1 MASESRCHCQ
11 SCTIRSLTGP
21 AIVITIGVLFLL
33 HQLRGGIFYFGHT
46 WPVLLLVVGILQL
59 ASAMASR
66 EGHIITRPP
75 FIPPSTQPSTPPS
88 AVPPPSS
95 PVPPD
100 AGASAPYSAGH

>member
-1 MASESRCHCQ
+1 MASALRCRCQ

-33 HQLRGGIFYFGHT
+33 HQLRGGFFYFGHT
-46 WPVLLLVVGILQL
+46 WPVLLIVIGILQL
-59 ASAMASR
+59 AGAMASH
-66 EGHIITRPP
+66 EGHISATPP
-75 FIPPSTQPSTPPS
+75 PGVPPS

-100 AGASAPYSAGH
+100 PGSSAPYSAGH